1 MLKWKIEIL
10 WLVCINQTE
19 NMGVEAGIMAS
30 IVPSVWIIDGLS
42 DEVTVLDS
50 VSLTTLNVVVR

>member
-1 MLKWKIEIL
+1 
-10 WLVCINQTE
+10 
-19 NMGVEAGIMAS
+19 MGVEAGIMAS